1 MMPLGPWELMLILLI
16 VVVIFGAGK
25 LSGVGSALG
34 KSVRDFKSAAGTGEE
49 AEEPAATT
57 PETRAQTRTA
67 ARDETIRQ

>member
-34 KSVRDFKSAAGTGEE
+34 KSVRDFKAAAGTNKET
-49 AEEPAATT
+49 EEPAATT
-57 PETRAQTRTA
+57 PETRAETRPVT
-67 ARDETIRQ
+67 RDETVR

>member
-34 KSVRDFKSAAGTGEE
+34 KSVRDFKAAARTGEDN
-49 AEEPAATT
+49 AEPAATT
-57 PETRAQTRTA
+57 PETRTETRTA
-67 ARDETIRQ
+67 TRDETVR